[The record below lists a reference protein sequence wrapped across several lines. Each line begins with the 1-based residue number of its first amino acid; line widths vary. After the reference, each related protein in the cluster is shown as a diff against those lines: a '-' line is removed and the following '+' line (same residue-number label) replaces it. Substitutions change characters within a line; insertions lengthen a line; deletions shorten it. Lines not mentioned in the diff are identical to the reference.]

1 VAAPDHKI
9 RQCIQR
15 SALFP
20 GGQNGG
26 TESSVP
32 EHRGKWGVGRSAV
45 ALPIGVWGYAAE
57 KFSKLNFEIAY
68 FLHFAN

>member
-20 GGQNGG
+20 GVGQMDGP
-26 TESSVP
+26 TVP
-32 EHRGKWGVGRSAV
+32 SDSREVQSAEGVSLGRGVV
-45 ALPIGVWGYAAE
+45 AP
-57 KFSKLNFEIAY
+57 
-68 FLHFAN
+68 LH